1 MDQGQLPANRT
12 AGRDQAA
19 RGVVKA
25 LEAAFNARNETL
37 VAAQFADEASWTG
50 TDGSRFQGRAAIA
63 ALARRSIA
71 ALGRLDV
78 RLTVTAMQ
86 HLRPDVSV
94 VYARQDLI
102 DADGTMV
109 FGTLGVPLYVLSR
122 EPDGWKVAAGQNM
135 VVLTPPDPVTRR

>member
-1 MDQGQLPANRT
+1 MDQAYLSADRT

-25 LEAAFNARNETL
+25 LEAAFNTRNETL
-37 VAAQFADEASWTG
+37 VAAQFAEQASWTG
-50 TDGSRFQGRAAIA
+50 TDGSRFEGRAAIA

-78 RLTVTAMQ
+78 RLSVTAMQ
-86 HLRPDVSV
+86 HLRPDISV
-94 VYARQDLI
+94 VYARQDLV
-102 DADGTMV
+102 DAGGTMV

-122 EPDGWKVAAGQNM
+122 EPDGWKIVAGQNM
-135 VVLTPPDPVTRR
+135 VVPTPPDLVTRR